1 MKPAPFKYHDPVTIA
16 EAVDLL
22 AQYDDARALA
32 GGQSLVPMLN
42 FRFVQPGHLIDLN
55 GIEELNFIS
64 RVGADMSFGAMTRQR
79 TLERSTGVADIA
91 PIIPAALAHVGHRQ
105 TRARGT
111 IGGSLC
117 HFDPSAELC
126 NLAALFD
133 ADLVLARKGGERRVK
148 FADFGSGYLS
158 TCVAPG
164 ELLTQIVLKTWPH
177 GHSFAF
183 EEFAMRHGDFAI
195 CAVSC
200 LTTMRATGEI
210 DDIAIAVSGVSP
222 TPVRLRDMEAAMRG
236 QKPAHDL
243 FRAAAV
249 KAGELEAMSD
259 AYVTAAYRQHLAR
272 ILTYR
277 ALQKATGREG
287 LEEAA

>member
-1 MKPAPFKYHDPVTIA
+1 MKPAPFKYHDPRTIA

-22 AQYDDARALA
+22 ATYEDARPLA

-55 GIEELNFIS
+55 GVEELNFVARAGEDVTI
-64 RVGADMSFGAMTRQR
+64 GAMTRQR
-79 TLERSTGVADIA
+79 ALERSSGLADVA
-91 PIIPAALAHVGHRQ
+91 PIMPLALKQVGHRQ

-126 NLAALFD
+126 NLAALHD
-133 ADLVLARKGGERRVK
+133 ATLVLARKGGERALS
-148 FADFGSGYLS
+148 FADFGLGYLA
-158 TCVAPG
+158 TAARPG
-164 ELLTQIVLKTWPH
+164 ELLREIRLKHWPAGH
-177 GHSFAF
+177 GFAF

-200 LTTMRATGEI
+200 LATARPSGEI

-222 TPVRLRDMEAAMRG
+222 VPVRLREVEVAMKG
-236 QKPAHDL
+236 QKPGRDL
-243 FRAAAV
+243 FRFAAT
-249 KAGELEAMSD
+249 KASEIEATSD
-259 AYVTAAYRQHLAR
+259 AYVTAAYRKHLAR
-272 ILTYR
+272 VLAFR
-277 ALQKATGREG
+277 ALEKATGVRMEV
-287 LEEAA
+287 AA